1 MNTITEDKPRLTN
14 DEINAYL
21 GSQNTNDIEIIL
33 EVTEGVDVVENLVC
47 DNSLYRSETE
57 KTTTLD
63 NNVDT
68 LIKYNLTDSN
78 FKGEVN
84 VSEVESELV
93 IEVPEGSSYIGEFMT
108 DLPDNVM
115 FNKSTTGRRNDY
127 PSLN

>member
-21 GSQNTNDIEIIL
+21 GSQNTNDIETIL

-68 LIKYNLTDSN
+68 
-78 FKGEVN
+78 
-84 VSEVESELV
+84 
-93 IEVPEGSSYIGEFMT
+93 P
-108 DLPDNVM
+108 
-115 FNKSTTGRRNDY
+115 NKV
-127 PSLN
+127 